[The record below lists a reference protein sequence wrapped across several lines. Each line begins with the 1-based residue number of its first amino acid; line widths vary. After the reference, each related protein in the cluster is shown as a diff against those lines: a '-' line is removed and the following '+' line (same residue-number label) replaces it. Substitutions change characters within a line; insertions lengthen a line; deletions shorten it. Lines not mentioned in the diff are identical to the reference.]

1 MLENVDF
8 MLGSMYGDSGFKF
21 PFNPQAGTLD
31 RSRMEQSFLSGGM
44 MLGPDGKP
52 RNTTI
57 SALITL
63 TQIRPHYQRLV
74 EMVRTKTKSV
84 PECIAEAENDP
95 SFNGELTVPRVIVW
109 HSAVARI
116 SFPSNLFCG
125 LYDSHFGIVRRENGE
140 LYQQVTFRG
149 GLLPAHIEY

>member
-1 MLENVDF
+1 MSASFDGRKKFREYKEFCCAPVFFNDGALVMLENVDF

-74 EMVRTKTKSV
+74 EMVRTK
-84 PECIAEAENDP
+84 NQ
-95 SFNGELTVPRVIVW
+95 
-109 HSAVARI
+109 I
-116 SFPSNLFCG
+116 SPG
-125 LYDSHFGIVRRENGE
+125 VYR
-140 LYQQVTFRG
+140 
-149 GLLPAHIEY
+149 